1 MYIDVNGHRSY
12 AYTGGKDFNP
22 AQPTVV
28 LMHGVLCDHSV
39 WLLQSR
45 YLAHHGWNVLA
56 VDLPGHC
63 KSAGAPPATVQ
74 EGAAFVKDLLDAM
87 EIKHAA
93 LAGHSF
99 GSLICLQA
107 AAELGERVTHLA
119 MVGTAYPM
127 HVSQGLLDASRDA
140 PEKALHMTNVFSRA
154 TLSPPSG
161 AGSWVFGASLALGRR
176 VLASNASVNVFHTGF
191 NACNSYDQGLQAMA
205 AVKCPV
211 LMVLGDADQM
221 TTPKGAQ
228 PLIKH
233 AKDNGIALKVVMIP
247 NGHHQMSESPD
258 ETLDAM
264 KKFLMD
270 SAMSA

>member
-22 AQPTVV
+22 AQPTLV
-28 LMHGVLCDHSV
+28 LVHGVLCDHSV

-56 VDLPGHC
+56 IDLPGHC
-63 KSAGAPPATVQ
+63 KSTGAPPATVQ
-74 EGAAFVKDLLDAM
+74 EGAAFVKGLLDALD
-87 EIKHAA
+87 IKKAA

-107 AAELGERVTHLA
+107 AADLGERITHLA
-119 MVGTAYPM
+119 LVGTAYPM
-127 HVSQGLLDASRDA
+127 QVSQGLLDASRDA
-140 PEKALHMTNVFSRA
+140 PTKALQMTNVFSRA
-154 TLSPPSG
+154 TLAPPSG

-176 VLASNASVNVFHTGF
+176 VLASNPEVNVFYTGF

-211 LMVLGDADQM
+211 LMVLGDSDQM

-228 PLIKH
+228 PLIQQ
-233 AKDNGIALKVVMIP
+233 AKNSGIVFRLEMIP
-247 NGHHQMSESPD
+247 HGHHQMSESPD
-258 ETLDAM
+258 ETLNAM
-264 KKFLMD
+264 KAFLQ
-270 SAMSA
+270 A

>member
-22 AQPTVV
+22 AQPTAVMV
-28 LMHGVLCDHSV
+28 HGVLCDHSV

-56 VDLPGHC
+56 IDLPGHC

-74 EGAAFVKDLLDAM
+74 AGAAFVKGLLDALD
-87 EIKHAA
+87 IQHAA
-93 LAGHSF
+93 LVGHSF

-107 AAELGERVTHLA
+107 AADLDERVTHLA
-119 MVGTAYPM
+119 LVGTAYPM
-127 HVSQGLLDASRDA
+127 QVSQTLLDASRDA
-140 PEKALHMTNVFSRA
+140 PAKALQMTNVFSRA
-154 TLSPPSG
+154 TLAPPSG

-176 VLASNASVNVFHTGF
+176 VLASNPDVNVFYTGF

-205 AVKCPV
+205 AVTCPV
-211 LMVLGDADQM
+211 LMVLGDSDQM

-228 PLIKH
+228 PLITQ
-233 AKDNGIALKVVMIP
+233 ARESGIALKVVMIP

-258 ETLDAM
+258 ETLNAL
-264 KKFLMD
+264 KAFL
-270 SAMSA
+270 SRT

>member
-1 MYIDVNGHRSY
+1 MYIDVNGHHSY

-28 LMHGVLCDHSV
+28 LVHGVLCDHSV

-74 EGAAFVKDLLDAM
+74 AGAAFVKALLDAM
-87 EIKHAA
+87 DIQHAA

-107 AAELGERVTHLA
+107 AADLGERVTHLA
-119 MVGTAYPM
+119 LVGTAYPM
-127 HVSQGLLDASRDA
+127 QVSQALLDASRDTPA
-140 PEKALHMTNVFSRA
+140 KALQMTNVFSRA
-154 TLSPPSG
+154 TLAPPSG

-176 VLASNASVNVFHTGF
+176 VLASNTSVNVFFTGF
-191 NACNSYDQGLQAMA
+191 NACNSYDQGLEAMA

-233 AKDNGIALKVVMIP
+233 AKESGIALQVVMIP
-247 NGHHQMSESPD
+247 HGHHQMSESPD
-258 ETLDAM
+258 ETLDAL
-264 KKFLMD
+264 KAFL
-270 SAMSA
+270 SGT

>member
-22 AQPTVV
+22 TQPTVV
-28 LMHGVLCDHSV
+28 LVHGVLCDHSV

-63 KSAGAPPATVQ
+63 KSAGKPPATVQ
-74 EGAAFVKDLLDAM
+74 EGAVFVKDLLDAM
-87 EIKHAA
+87 GIKSAA

-107 AAELGERVTHLA
+107 AADLGERVTHLA

-127 HVSQGLLDASRDA
+127 QVSQALLDASRDTPA
-140 PEKALHMTNVFSRA
+140 KALHMTNVFSRA
-154 TLSPPSG
+154 TLAPPSG

-176 VLASNASVNVFHTGF
+176 VLASNTDVNLFYTGF

-205 AVKCPV
+205 AVKSPV

-221 TTPKGAQ
+221 TTPKGAK
-228 PLIKH
+228 PLIQQ
-233 AKDNGIALKVVMIP
+233 AKDSGIALKVVMVP

-258 ETLDAM
+258 ETLDAL
-264 KKFLMD
+264 KAFLKP
-270 SAMSA
+270 A